1 MIRRSTLRA
10 QIAAALRD
18 EILAGRLPAGSHF
31 TVKEIAEQ
39 YGVSA
44 TPVREA
50 MVDLAAQGLL
60 DVEQHRGFRVHEFT
74 IDDYRAMVQARMV
87 VLDGLFH
94 GFVEAQR
101 SGRAGP
107 VTGLVAGP
115 ELAAATG
122 ESEGQGSA
130 ADAAGSPHAV
140 SGPAP
145 GGSRWPLA
153 PEFALDS
160 AVFASVRRRAEAAV
174 RAARTGDLDVLIG
187 YDLRYWRELCG
198 VIGNPYICDFL
209 DRLRIQC
216 WVFCVPGLRG
226 NHEVGT
232 QLWAGYRELV
242 DAVELRDAVESR
254 RIVAEYHLHALA
266 LAERPAAPL
275 SP

>member
-101 SGRAGP
+101 SGRAGA
-107 VTGLVAGP
+107 VAGP
-115 ELAAATG
+115 ELAAATRGSDG
-122 ESEGQGSA
+122 EGSA
-130 ADAAGSPHAV
+130 ADVVGSPR
-140 SGPAP
+140 PAGTGP

-209 DRLRIQC
+209 DRLRVQC

-242 DAVELRDAVESR
+242 DAVERRDPVESR